1 MIDILRGYTVL
12 AAAEGASTTSSLLSF
27 LPLIGLF
34 ALMYFLM
41 IRPQKKKEKELR
53 QQIDAMRVGDTV
65 MTIGGV
71 IGRVVNILGD
81 EVTIVTS
88 VANTMITFKKSAIS
102 TVTRAGEPVTP
113 DQESDKKAV
122 EDGSETEESKS

>member
-1 MIDILRGYTVL
+1 
-12 AAAEGASTTSSLLSF
+12 
-27 LPLIGLF
+27 
-34 ALMYFLM
+34 MYFLM